1 MAIRCDDCRYLFSKK
16 RVSCPFC
23 GGQTIRDDRPD
34 ADLLAAGYTMAPQ
47 GRQQTIP
54 DDPFEAMLRAYQ
66 EEQTQPIP
74 TPPAAEP
81 SQPEQPQD
89 GVDFFSHFQGGSPA
103 ADIPT
108 VESTRRSQPQQ
119 EPPRRQPTQPDPY
132 EAELR
137 EIERQQRRLE
147 RQYRRGGLLG
157 SSVQLP
163 LGVGVSGGGVRA
175 GGPRRHRALEHALHH
190 FELRPRPGHRH
201 PAGRPSD
208 LGHLAAHPFH
218 LSVDRPFAQQC
229 SVALAAELLCVFL
242 FSPQNT

>member
-1 MAIRCDDCRYLFSKK
+1 
-16 RVSCPFC
+16 
-23 GGQTIRDDRPD
+23 
-34 ADLLAAGYTMAPQ
+34 
-47 GRQQTIP
+47 
-54 DDPFEAMLRAYQ
+54 MLRAYQ

-108 VESTRRSQPQQ
+108 VESTHRSQPQQ

-147 RQYRRGGLLG
+147 RQYRRAAFWDRLSSFRWG
-157 SSVQLP
+157 SVFRVVVFVL
-163 LGVGVSGGGVRA
+163 VV
-175 GGPRRHRALEHALHH
+175 
-190 FELRPRPGHRH
+190 
-201 PAGRPSD
+201 
-208 LGHLAAHPFH
+208 LAAIG
-218 LSVDRPFAQQC
+218 LWNMRYTILNSVLDLVIGILP
-229 SVALAAELLCVFL
+229 VVLLIWGIWLLIRSIFR
-242 FSPQNT
+242 

>member
-147 RQYRRGGLLG
+147 RQYRRAAFWDRLSSFRWG
-157 SSVQLP
+157 SVFRVVVFVL
-163 LGVGVSGGGVRA
+163 VV
-175 GGPRRHRALEHALHH
+175 
-190 FELRPRPGHRH
+190 
-201 PAGRPSD
+201 
-208 LGHLAAHPFH
+208 LAAIG
-218 LSVDRPFAQQC
+218 LWNMRYTILNSVLNLVIGILP
-229 SVALAAELLCVFL
+229 VVLLIWGIWLLIRSIFR
-242 FSPQNT
+242 

>member
-108 VESTRRSQPQQ
+108 VESTHRSQPQQ

-147 RQYRRGGLLG
+147 RQYRRAAFWDRLSSFRWG
-157 SSVQLP
+157 SVFRVVVFVL
-163 LGVGVSGGGVRA
+163 VV
-175 GGPRRHRALEHALHH
+175 
-190 FELRPRPGHRH
+190 
-201 PAGRPSD
+201 
-208 LGHLAAHPFH
+208 LAAIGLWNMRYTILNSILDLVIGILP
-218 LSVDRPFAQQC
+218 V
-229 SVALAAELLCVFL
+229 VLLIWGIWLLIRSIFR
-242 FSPQNT
+242 

>member
-23 GGQTIRDDRPD
+23 GGQTIPGRPPRRRP
-34 ADLLAAGYTMAPQ
+34 AGRRLHHGSP
-47 GRQQTIP
+47 RPEQQTIP

-66 EEQTQPIP
+66 RNRPSP
-74 TPPAAEP
+74 SPRPCGRAVPA
-81 SQPEQPQD
+81 EQPQD

-147 RQYRRGGLLG
+147 RQYRRAAFWDRLSSFRWG
-157 SSVQLP
+157 SVFRVVVFVL
-163 LGVGVSGGGVRA
+163 VV
-175 GGPRRHRALEHALHH
+175 
-190 FELRPRPGHRH
+190 
-201 PAGRPSD
+201 
-208 LGHLAAHPFH
+208 LAAIG
-218 LSVDRPFAQQC
+218 LWNMRYTILNSVIDLVIGILP
-229 SVALAAELLCVFL
+229 VVLLIWGIWLLIRSIFR
-242 FSPQNT
+242 

>member
-1 MAIRCDDCRYLFSKK
+1 MSIRCDDCRYLFSKK

-47 GRQQTIP
+47 GQQQTIP

-108 VESTRRSQPQQ
+108 VESTRRSQPQP
-119 EPPRRQPTQPDPY
+119 ESPRRQPPQPDPY

-147 RQYRRGGLLG
+147 RQYRRAAFWDRLSSFRWG
-157 SSVQLP
+157 SVFRVVVFVL
-163 LGVGVSGGGVRA
+163 VV
-175 GGPRRHRALEHALHH
+175 
-190 FELRPRPGHRH
+190 
-201 PAGRPSD
+201 
-208 LGHLAAHPFH
+208 LAAIG
-218 LSVDRPFAQQC
+218 LWNMRYTILNSVLDLVIGILP
-229 SVALAAELLCVFL
+229 VLLLIWGIWLLIRSIFR
-242 FSPQNT
+242 

>member
-108 VESTRRSQPQQ
+108 VESTRRSQPQP
-119 EPPRRQPTQPDPY
+119 ESPRRQPPQPDPY

-147 RQYRRGGLLG
+147 RQYRRAAFWDRLSSFRWG
-157 SSVQLP
+157 SVFRVVVFVL
-163 LGVGVSGGGVRA
+163 VV
-175 GGPRRHRALEHALHH
+175 
-190 FELRPRPGHRH
+190 
-201 PAGRPSD
+201 
-208 LGHLAAHPFH
+208 LAAIG
-218 LSVDRPFAQQC
+218 LWNMRYTILNSVLNLVIGILP
-229 SVALAAELLCVFL
+229 VVLLIWGIWLLIRSIFR
-242 FSPQNT
+242 

>member
-74 TPPAAEP
+74 TPPAADP

-108 VESTRRSQPQQ
+108 VESTRRSQPQP
-119 EPPRRQPTQPDPY
+119 ESPRRQPPRPDPY

-147 RQYRRGGLLG
+147 RQYRRAAFWDRLSSFRWG
-157 SSVQLP
+157 SVFRVVVFVL
-163 LGVGVSGGGVRA
+163 VV
-175 GGPRRHRALEHALHH
+175 
-190 FELRPRPGHRH
+190 
-201 PAGRPSD
+201 
-208 LGHLAAHPFH
+208 LAAIG
-218 LSVDRPFAQQC
+218 LWNMRYTILNSVLDLVIGILP
-229 SVALAAELLCVFL
+229 VVLLIWGIWLLIRSIFR
-242 FSPQNT
+242 

>member
-81 SQPEQPQD
+81 SQPEQL
-89 GVDFFSHFQGGSPA
+89 QGGSPA

-147 RQYRRGGLLG
+147 RQYRRAAFWDRLSSFRWG
-157 SSVQLP
+157 SVFRVVVFVL
-163 LGVGVSGGGVRA
+163 VV
-175 GGPRRHRALEHALHH
+175 
-190 FELRPRPGHRH
+190 
-201 PAGRPSD
+201 
-208 LGHLAAHPFH
+208 LAAIG
-218 LSVDRPFAQQC
+218 LWNMRYTILNSVLDLVIGILP
-229 SVALAAELLCVFL
+229 VVLLIWGIWLLIRSIFR
-242 FSPQNT
+242 

>member
-1 MAIRCDDCRYLFSKK
+1 MAIRCDNCRYLFSKK

-147 RQYRRGGLLG
+147 RQYRRAAFWDRLSSFRWG
-157 SSVQLP
+157 SVFRVVVFVL
-163 LGVGVSGGGVRA
+163 VV
-175 GGPRRHRALEHALHH
+175 
-190 FELRPRPGHRH
+190 
-201 PAGRPSD
+201 
-208 LGHLAAHPFH
+208 LAAIGLWNMRYTILNSILDLVIGILP
-218 LSVDRPFAQQC
+218 V
-229 SVALAAELLCVFL
+229 VLLIWGIWLLIRSIFR
-242 FSPQNT
+242 

>member
-54 DDPFEAMLRAYQ
+54 DGPFEAMLRAYQ

-108 VESTRRSQPQQ
+108 VESTRRSQPQP
-119 EPPRRQPTQPDPY
+119 ESPRRQPPQPDPY

-147 RQYRRGGLLG
+147 RQYRRAAFWDRLSSFRWG
-157 SSVQLP
+157 SVFRVVVFVL
-163 LGVGVSGGGVRA
+163 VV
-175 GGPRRHRALEHALHH
+175 
-190 FELRPRPGHRH
+190 
-201 PAGRPSD
+201 
-208 LGHLAAHPFH
+208 LAAIG
-218 LSVDRPFAQQC
+218 LWNMRYTILNSVLDLVIGILP
-229 SVALAAELLCVFL
+229 VVLLIWGIWLLIRSIFR
-242 FSPQNT
+242 

>member
-147 RQYRRGGLLG
+147 RQYRRAAFWDRLSSFRWG
-157 SSVQLP
+157 SVFRVVVFVL
-163 LGVGVSGGGVRA
+163 VV
-175 GGPRRHRALEHALHH
+175 
-190 FELRPRPGHRH
+190 
-201 PAGRPSD
+201 
-208 LGHLAAHPFH
+208 LAAIG
-218 LSVDRPFAQQC
+218 LWNMRYTILNSVLDLVIGILP
-229 SVALAAELLCVFL
+229 VVLLI
-242 FSPQNT
+242 

>member
-89 GVDFFSHFQGGSPA
+89 GVDFFSHFQGSSPA

-108 VESTRRSQPQQ
+108 VESTHRSQPQQ

-147 RQYRRGGLLG
+147 RQYRRAAFWDRLSSFRWG
-157 SSVQLP
+157 SLFRVVVFVL
-163 LGVGVSGGGVRA
+163 VV
-175 GGPRRHRALEHALHH
+175 
-190 FELRPRPGHRH
+190 
-201 PAGRPSD
+201 
-208 LGHLAAHPFH
+208 LAAIG
-218 LSVDRPFAQQC
+218 LWNMRYTILNSVLDLVIGILP
-229 SVALAAELLCVFL
+229 VVLLIWGIWLLIRSIFR
-242 FSPQNT
+242 

>member
-108 VESTRRSQPQQ
+108 VESTHRSQPQQ

-147 RQYRRGGLLG
+147 RQYRRAAFWDRLSSFRWG
-157 SSVQLP
+157 SVFRVVVFVL
-163 LGVGVSGGGVRA
+163 VV
-175 GGPRRHRALEHALHH
+175 
-190 FELRPRPGHRH
+190 
-201 PAGRPSD
+201 
-208 LGHLAAHPFH
+208 LAAIG
-218 LSVDRPFAQQC
+218 LWNMRYTILNSVLDLVIGILP
-229 SVALAAELLCVFL
+229 VILLVWGIWLLIRSIFR
-242 FSPQNT
+242 

>member
-108 VESTRRSQPQQ
+108 VESTRRSQPQP
-119 EPPRRQPTQPDPY
+119 ESPRRQPPQPDPY

-147 RQYRRGGLLG
+147 RQYRRAAFWDRLSSFRWG
-157 SSVQLP
+157 SVFRVVVFVL
-163 LGVGVSGGGVRA
+163 VV
-175 GGPRRHRALEHALHH
+175 
-190 FELRPRPGHRH
+190 
-201 PAGRPSD
+201 
-208 LGHLAAHPFH
+208 LAAIG
-218 LSVDRPFAQQC
+218 LWNMRYTILNSVLDLVIGILP
-229 SVALAAELLCVFL
+229 VVLLIWGIWLLIRSIFR
-242 FSPQNT
+242 

>member
-147 RQYRRGGLLG
+147 RQYRRAAFWDHLSSFRWG
-157 SSVQLP
+157 SVFRVVVFVL
-163 LGVGVSGGGVRA
+163 VV
-175 GGPRRHRALEHALHH
+175 
-190 FELRPRPGHRH
+190 
-201 PAGRPSD
+201 
-208 LGHLAAHPFH
+208 LAAIG
-218 LSVDRPFAQQC
+218 LWNMRYTILNSVLDLVIGILP
-229 SVALAAELLCVFL
+229 VVLLIWGIWLLIRSIFR
-242 FSPQNT
+242 

>member
-74 TPPAAEP
+74 TPPPAEP

-108 VESTRRSQPQQ
+108 VESTRRSQPQP
-119 EPPRRQPTQPDPY
+119 ESPRRQPPQPDPY

-147 RQYRRGGLLG
+147 RQYRRAAFWDRLSSFRWG
-157 SSVQLP
+157 SVFRVVVFVL
-163 LGVGVSGGGVRA
+163 VV
-175 GGPRRHRALEHALHH
+175 
-190 FELRPRPGHRH
+190 
-201 PAGRPSD
+201 
-208 LGHLAAHPFH
+208 LAAIG
-218 LSVDRPFAQQC
+218 LWNMRYTILNSVLDLVIGILP
-229 SVALAAELLCVFL
+229 VVLLIWGIWLLIRSIFR
-242 FSPQNT
+242 

>member
-81 SQPEQPQD
+81 SQPEEPQE

-119 EPPRRQPTQPDPY
+119 EPPRRQPSQPDPY

-147 RQYRRGGLLG
+147 RQYRRAAFWDCLSSFRWG
-157 SSVQLP
+157 SVFRVVVFVL
-163 LGVGVSGGGVRA
+163 VV
-175 GGPRRHRALEHALHH
+175 
-190 FELRPRPGHRH
+190 
-201 PAGRPSD
+201 
-208 LGHLAAHPFH
+208 LAAIG
-218 LSVDRPFAQQC
+218 LWNMRYTILNSVLDLVIGILP
-229 SVALAAELLCVFL
+229 VVLLIWGIWLLIRSIFR
-242 FSPQNT
+242 

>member
-34 ADLLAAGYTMAPQ
+34 ADLRAAGYTMAPQ

-108 VESTRRSQPQQ
+108 VESTHRSQPQQ

-147 RQYRRGGLLG
+147 RQYRRAAFWDRLSSFRWG
-157 SSVQLP
+157 SVFRVVVFVL
-163 LGVGVSGGGVRA
+163 VV
-175 GGPRRHRALEHALHH
+175 
-190 FELRPRPGHRH
+190 
-201 PAGRPSD
+201 
-208 LGHLAAHPFH
+208 LAAIG
-218 LSVDRPFAQQC
+218 LWNMRYTILNSVLDLVIGILP
-229 SVALAAELLCVFL
+229 VVLLIWGIWLLIRSIFR
-242 FSPQNT
+242 

>member
-89 GVDFFSHFQGGSPA
+89 GVDFFAHFQGGSPA

-108 VESTRRSQPQQ
+108 VESTHRSQPQP
-119 EPPRRQPTQPDPY
+119 ESPRRQPPQPDPY

-147 RQYRRGGLLG
+147 RQYRRAAFWDRLSSFRWG
-157 SSVQLP
+157 SVFRVVVFVL
-163 LGVGVSGGGVRA
+163 VV
-175 GGPRRHRALEHALHH
+175 
-190 FELRPRPGHRH
+190 
-201 PAGRPSD
+201 
-208 LGHLAAHPFH
+208 LAAIG
-218 LSVDRPFAQQC
+218 LWNMRYTILNSVLDLVIGILP
-229 SVALAAELLCVFL
+229 VVLLIWGIWLLIRSIFR
-242 FSPQNT
+242 

>member
-54 DDPFEAMLRAYQ
+54 DDPFEAMLRAYR

-147 RQYRRGGLLG
+147 RQYRRAAFWDRLSSFRWG
-157 SSVQLP
+157 SVFRVVVFVL
-163 LGVGVSGGGVRA
+163 VV
-175 GGPRRHRALEHALHH
+175 
-190 FELRPRPGHRH
+190 
-201 PAGRPSD
+201 
-208 LGHLAAHPFH
+208 LAAIG
-218 LSVDRPFAQQC
+218 LWNMRYTILNSVLDLVIGILP
-229 SVALAAELLCVFL
+229 VVLLIWGIWLLIRSIFR
-242 FSPQNT
+242 

>member
-108 VESTRRSQPQQ
+108 VESTHRSQPQQ

-147 RQYRRGGLLG
+147 RQHRRAAFWDRLSSFRWG
-157 SSVQLP
+157 SVFRVVVFVL
-163 LGVGVSGGGVRA
+163 VV
-175 GGPRRHRALEHALHH
+175 
-190 FELRPRPGHRH
+190 
-201 PAGRPSD
+201 
-208 LGHLAAHPFH
+208 LAAIG
-218 LSVDRPFAQQC
+218 LWNMRYTILNSVLDLVIGILP
-229 SVALAAELLCVFL
+229 VVLLIWGIWLLIRSIFR
-242 FSPQNT
+242 

>member
-108 VESTRRSQPQQ
+108 VESTHRSQPQQ

-147 RQYRRGGLLG
+147 RQYRRAAFWDRLSSFRWG
-157 SSVQLP
+157 SVFRVVVFVL
-163 LGVGVSGGGVRA
+163 VV
-175 GGPRRHRALEHALHH
+175 
-190 FELRPRPGHRH
+190 
-201 PAGRPSD
+201 
-208 LGHLAAHPFH
+208 LAAIG
-218 LSVDRPFAQQC
+218 LWNMRYTILNSVLDLVIGILP
-229 SVALAAELLCVFL
+229 VVLLILGIWLLIRSIFR
-242 FSPQNT
+242 

>member
-137 EIERQQRRLE
+137 EIERQQRPFGIVCPASV
-147 RQYRRGGLLG
+147 GGRCFG
-157 SSVQLP
+157 WWCSCWWSSP
-163 LGVGVSGGGVRA
+163 PSGFGTCA
-175 GGPRRHRALEHALHH
+175 T
-190 FELRPRPGHRH
+190 
-201 PAGRPSD
+201 
-208 LGHLAAHPFH
+208 PF
-218 LSVDRPFAQQC
+218 
-229 SVALAAELLCVFL
+229 
-242 FSPQNT
+242 

>member
-108 VESTRRSQPQQ
+108 VESTRRSQPQP
-119 EPPRRQPTQPDPY
+119 ESPRRQPTQPDPY

-147 RQYRRGGLLG
+147 RQYRRAAFWDRLSSFRWG
-157 SSVQLP
+157 SVFRVVVFVL
-163 LGVGVSGGGVRA
+163 VV
-175 GGPRRHRALEHALHH
+175 
-190 FELRPRPGHRH
+190 
-201 PAGRPSD
+201 
-208 LGHLAAHPFH
+208 LAAIG
-218 LSVDRPFAQQC
+218 LWNMRYTILNSVLDLVIGILP
-229 SVALAAELLCVFL
+229 VVLLIWGIWLLIRSIFR
-242 FSPQNT
+242 

>member
-74 TPPAAEP
+74 TPPAADP

-108 VESTRRSQPQQ
+108 VESTRRSQPQP
-119 EPPRRQPTQPDPY
+119 ESPRRQPTQPDPY

-147 RQYRRGGLLG
+147 RQYRRAAFWDRLSSFRWG
-157 SSVQLP
+157 SVFRVVVFVL
-163 LGVGVSGGGVRA
+163 VV
-175 GGPRRHRALEHALHH
+175 
-190 FELRPRPGHRH
+190 
-201 PAGRPSD
+201 
-208 LGHLAAHPFH
+208 LAAIG
-218 LSVDRPFAQQC
+218 LWNMRYTILNSVLDLVIGILP
-229 SVALAAELLCVFL
+229 VVLLIWGIWLLIRSIFR
-242 FSPQNT
+242 

>member
-108 VESTRRSQPQQ
+108 VESTRRSQPQP
-119 EPPRRQPTQPDPY
+119 ESPRRQPTQPDPY

-147 RQYRRGGLLG
+147 RQYRRAAFWDRLSSFRWG
-157 SSVQLP
+157 SVFRVVVFVL
-163 LGVGVSGGGVRA
+163 VV
-175 GGPRRHRALEHALHH
+175 
-190 FELRPRPGHRH
+190 
-201 PAGRPSD
+201 
-208 LGHLAAHPFH
+208 LAAIG
-218 LSVDRPFAQQC
+218 LWNMRYTILNSVLDLVIGILP
-229 SVALAAELLCVFL
+229 VVLLVWGIWLLIRSIFR
-242 FSPQNT
+242 

>member
-1 MAIRCDDCRYLFSKK
+1 MALRCDDCRYLFSKK

-147 RQYRRGGLLG
+147 RQYRRAAFWDRLSSFRWG
-157 SSVQLP
+157 SVFRVVVFVL
-163 LGVGVSGGGVRA
+163 VV
-175 GGPRRHRALEHALHH
+175 
-190 FELRPRPGHRH
+190 
-201 PAGRPSD
+201 
-208 LGHLAAHPFH
+208 LAAIG
-218 LSVDRPFAQQC
+218 LWNMRYTILNSVLDLVIGILP
-229 SVALAAELLCVFL
+229 VVLLIWGIWLLIRSIFR
-242 FSPQNT
+242 